1 MSLKDKPLKKCHT
14 DKRKMIDDLH
24 SEIVQQIDEGD
35 KLNEYYLDNGL
46 LLDQYYSS
54 DKKFII
60 NDNKDG
66 ILSYFNKNEID
77 NPQNFYAM
85 TKIMFKKSMSYY
97 KKKNPKIKFYNIYIG
112 DTYGSKDIRKKI
124 FPTLIKN
131 YKKNKRTTILTKK
144 LKLNIDLFIKKL

>member
-24 SEIVQQIDEGD
+24 SEIVQQIDEEG

-77 NPQNFYAM
+77 
-85 TKIMFKKSMSYY
+85 KINTSENKK
-97 KKKNPKIKFYNIYIG
+97 
-112 DTYGSKDIRKKI
+112 
-124 FPTLIKN
+124 
-131 YKKNKRTTILTKK
+131 
-144 LKLNIDLFIKKL
+144 